1 MRLTENLFNR
11 LELSLILIIAVIIF
25 IPEYSYSQSP
35 GESIYTKTCQ
45 VCHTIGRGRLVGP
58 DLLDIEDRRTEDW
71 IINFVKSSQNMV
83 KNDDQD
89 AVAIFNEYNKIIM
102 PDQYLSDREI
112 KDVLVFIRE
121 QSLAGDFLKELPV
134 QNTNSF
140 GISLDHVGTNEI
152 TIGQKLFQGQ
162 IALKEGGPACI
173 SCHTV
178 VNDSIFSGGLLGVD
192 LTTVFTRMKEPGINA
207 ILSDPPFP
215 VMKTAYNNHQITKDE
230 AFYLIAFLKEA
241 DFISPVQEPDI
252 IQQLFLFES
261 IIGSFVLF
269 GLYGMLWRKRKREPV
284 NDKIF
289 KRQF

>member
-1 MRLTENLFNR
+1 MRLTANLFNR

-140 GISLDHVGTNEI
+140 GIS
-152 TIGQKLFQGQ
+152 
-162 IALKEGGPACI
+162 
-173 SCHTV
+173 
-178 VNDSIFSGGLLGVD
+178 
-192 LTTVFTRMKEPGINA
+192 
-207 ILSDPPFP
+207 
-215 VMKTAYNNHQITKDE
+215 
-230 AFYLIAFLKEA
+230 
-241 DFISPVQEPDI
+241 
-252 IQQLFLFES
+252 
-261 IIGSFVLF
+261 
-269 GLYGMLWRKRKREPV
+269 
-284 NDKIF
+284 
-289 KRQF
+289 